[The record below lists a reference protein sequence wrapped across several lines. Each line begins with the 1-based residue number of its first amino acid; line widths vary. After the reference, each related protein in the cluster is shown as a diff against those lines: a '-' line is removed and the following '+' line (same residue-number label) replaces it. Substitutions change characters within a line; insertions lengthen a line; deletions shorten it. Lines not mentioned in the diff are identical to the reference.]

1 LGGKISPKNGID
13 FTKENAPMV
22 AKIVAVLT
30 LLGLIYG
37 GLSWIDNRYAK
48 CQEMKSIERRLDVK
62 IEGDILN
69 QKQDRLWKLEDRYGA
84 DPDKVQN
91 PEIKVQMKEMKS
103 GIAVQQNRLKAL
115 EAPH

>member
-1 LGGKISPKNGID
+1 MDTAHVMSATGDKMI
-13 FTKENAPMV
+13 TKLA
-22 AKIVAVLT
+22 AIGAILAF
-30 LLGLIYG
+30 LSGFGL
-37 GLSWIDNRYAK
+37 WIDNRYAK

-91 PEIKVQMKEMKS
+91 PEIKVQMKEMKA